1 MASYQCAL
9 VPFLSNI
16 AALSLLSRVAL
27 AAVFAVPAAPTLL
40 TLYTGH
46 NERRGS
52 MYCIRISSLKWES

>member
-1 MASYQCAL
+1 MAYQSAL

-27 AAVFAVPAAPTLL
+27 AAVFSVPAAPTLL

-52 MYCIRISSLKWES
+52 MSTYQQFLPSSN